1 MLADFVDVPVGLD
14 LGGVLSS
21 LRLAAVCRDAMM
33 QGGGR
38 VREFVDSGAGIAFN
52 RVLCVDNLPLEELPQ
67 LYAQAVALE
76 KHCRQKLEQVSQ
88 DIQKLDPDAIS
99 LSPWQEE
106 EG

>member
-1 MLADFVDVPVGLD
+1 MAAKAKRQADPNLQELSYSQAQEQLEQALAQLQ
-14 LGGVLSS
+14 S
-21 LRLAAVCRDAMM
+21 
-33 QGGGR
+33 
-38 VREFVDSGAGIAFN
+38 ET
-52 RVLCVDNLPLEELPQ
+52 LPLEELPQ

-76 KHCRQKLEQVSQ
+76 KHCRQKLEEVSQ

>member
-1 MLADFVDVPVGLD
+1 M
-14 LGGVLSS
+14 
-21 LRLAAVCRDAMM
+21 AAKAKRQA
-33 QGGGR
+33 
-38 VREFVDSGAGIAFN
+38 DSGLKELSYSQAQEQLDQA
-52 RVLCVDNLPLEELPQ
+52 LAQLQSENLPLEELPQ

>member
-1 MLADFVDVPVGLD
+1 MAAKAKRQADPNLQELSYSQAQEQLEQALAQLQ
-14 LGGVLSS
+14 SES
-21 LRLAAVCRDAMM
+21 
-33 QGGGR
+33 
-38 VREFVDSGAGIAFN
+38 
-52 RVLCVDNLPLEELPQ
+52 LPLEELPQ
-67 LYAQAVALE
+67 LYALAVALE

>member
-1 MLADFVDVPVGLD
+1 M
-14 LGGVLSS
+14 
-21 LRLAAVCRDAMM
+21 AAKAKRQA
-33 QGGGR
+33 
-38 VREFVDSGAGIAFN
+38 DSGLNELSYSQAQEQLDQA
-52 RVLCVDNLPLEELPQ
+52 LAQLQSETLPLEELPQ

-106 EG
+106 ES

>member
-1 MLADFVDVPVGLD
+1 MVAKAKRQADPNLQELSYSQAQEQLEQALAQLQ
-14 LGGVLSS
+14 SES
-21 LRLAAVCRDAMM
+21 
-33 QGGGR
+33 
-38 VREFVDSGAGIAFN
+38 
-52 RVLCVDNLPLEELPQ
+52 LPLEELPQ

>member
-1 MLADFVDVPVGLD
+1 MAAKAKRQADPNLQGLSYSQAQEQLEQALAQLQ
-14 LGGVLSS
+14 SES
-21 LRLAAVCRDAMM
+21 
-33 QGGGR
+33 
-38 VREFVDSGAGIAFN
+38 
-52 RVLCVDNLPLEELPQ
+52 LPLEELPQ

-88 DIQKLDPDAIS
+88 DIQKLDPDGIS

>member
-1 MLADFVDVPVGLD
+1 MAAKAKRQADPNLQELSYSQAQEQLEQALAQLQ
-14 LGGVLSS
+14 SES
-21 LRLAAVCRDAMM
+21 
-33 QGGGR
+33 
-38 VREFVDSGAGIAFN
+38 
-52 RVLCVDNLPLEELPQ
+52 LPLEELPQ

-106 EG
+106 EER

>member
-1 MLADFVDVPVGLD
+1 M
-14 LGGVLSS
+14 
-21 LRLAAVCRDAMM
+21 AAEAKRHA
-33 QGGGR
+33 
-38 VREFVDSGAGIAFN
+38 DSGLKELSYSEAQEQLDQA
-52 RVLCVDNLPLEELPQ
+52 LAQLQSEALPLEELPQ

-106 EG
+106 E

>member
-1 MLADFVDVPVGLD
+1 MAAKAKRQADPNLQELSYSQAQEQLEQALAQLQ
-14 LGGVLSS
+14 SES
-21 LRLAAVCRDAMM
+21 
-33 QGGGR
+33 
-38 VREFVDSGAGIAFN
+38 
-52 RVLCVDNLPLEELPQ
+52 LPLEELPQ

-76 KHCRQKLEQVSQ
+76 KHCRPKLEQVSQ

>member
-1 MLADFVDVPVGLD
+1 M
-14 LGGVLSS
+14 
-21 LRLAAVCRDAMM
+21 AAKAKR
-33 QGGGR
+33 Q
-38 VREFVDSGAGIAFN
+38 VDSDLKELSYSQAQEQLDQA
-52 RVLCVDNLPLEELPQ
+52 LAQLQSENLPLEELPQ

-106 EG
+106 E

>member
-1 MLADFVDVPVGLD
+1 MAAKAKRQTDQGLEALSYSQAQEQLEQALAQLQ
-14 LGGVLSS
+14 SES
-21 LRLAAVCRDAMM
+21 
-33 QGGGR
+33 
-38 VREFVDSGAGIAFN
+38 
-52 RVLCVDNLPLEELPQ
+52 LPLEELPQ

>member
-1 MLADFVDVPVGLD
+1 MAAKAKRQADPNLQELSYSQAQVQLEQALAQLQ
-14 LGGVLSS
+14 SES
-21 LRLAAVCRDAMM
+21 
-33 QGGGR
+33 
-38 VREFVDSGAGIAFN
+38 
-52 RVLCVDNLPLEELPQ
+52 LPLEELPQ

>member
-1 MLADFVDVPVGLD
+1 MAAKAKRQADPNLQELSYSQAQEQLAQA
-14 LGGVLSS
+14 
-21 LRLAAVCRDAMM
+21 LA
-33 QGGGR
+33 QLQS
-38 VREFVDSGAGIAFN
+38 ES
-52 RVLCVDNLPLEELPQ
+52 LPLEELPQ

>member
-1 MLADFVDVPVGLD
+1 MAAKAKRQADPGLKELSYSQAQEQLEQALAQLQ
-14 LGGVLSS
+14 SE
-21 LRLAAVCRDAMM
+21 A
-33 QGGGR
+33 
-38 VREFVDSGAGIAFN
+38 
-52 RVLCVDNLPLEELPQ
+52 LPLEELPQ

-106 EG
+106 E

>member
-1 MLADFVDVPVGLD
+1 MAAEAKRQADPNLRELSYSQAQERLEQALAQLQ
-14 LGGVLSS
+14 SES
-21 LRLAAVCRDAMM
+21 
-33 QGGGR
+33 
-38 VREFVDSGAGIAFN
+38 
-52 RVLCVDNLPLEELPQ
+52 LPLEELPQ

>member
-1 MLADFVDVPVGLD
+1 MAAKAKSQADPNLQELSYSQAQGQLEQALAQLQ
-14 LGGVLSS
+14 SES
-21 LRLAAVCRDAMM
+21 
-33 QGGGR
+33 
-38 VREFVDSGAGIAFN
+38 
-52 RVLCVDNLPLEELPQ
+52 LPLEELPQ

-88 DIQKLDPDAIS
+88 DIQKLDPDGIS

>member
-1 MLADFVDVPVGLD
+1 MAAKAKRQADPNLQELSYSQAQEQLEQALAQLQ
-14 LGGVLSS
+14 SES
-21 LRLAAVCRDAMM
+21 
-33 QGGGR
+33 
-38 VREFVDSGAGIAFN
+38 
-52 RVLCVDNLPLEELPQ
+52 LPLEELPQ

-106 EG
+106 E

>member
-1 MLADFVDVPVGLD
+1 MAAKAKRQADPNLQELSYSQAQEQLEQALAQLQ
-14 LGGVLSS
+14 S
-21 LRLAAVCRDAMM
+21 
-33 QGGGR
+33 
-38 VREFVDSGAGIAFN
+38 ET
-52 RVLCVDNLPLEELPQ
+52 LPLEELPQ